1 MPLAQSVL
9 ASLLKR
15 KGRREHRLFL
25 IEGASLVEEALSGS
39 LPVRELRVTPEA
51 QALPAVAAAAARGI
65 PVIEV
70 SERGLSR
77 ISSLETPPGIVAVAE
92 MAPAPLSRMLAGPG
106 LVLLLA
112 GVADPGNAGTLLR
125 AAEAFG
131 AAGVVFGAGGVDP
144 YGPKVV
150 RAAMGSL
157 FRLPH
162 AVAEPDALLQAAA
175 EAGRPI
181 VAADRSGRP
190 LPEFAFPSRP
200 ILAIGSERGG
210 VGGWLGRWDEAV
222 SIPHAGPTESLNA
235 AVAGAIVL
243 YEWAKRTS
251 FR

>member
-25 IEGASLVEEALSGS
+25 IEGASLVEEALASG
-39 LPVRELRVTPEA
+39 LRLREVRVTPKA
-51 QALPAVAAAAARGI
+51 RSLPAVRSAEERGI
-65 PVIEV
+65 PVVEV
-70 SERGLSR
+70 SPRGLER
-77 ISSLETPPGIVAVAE
+77 ISSLETPPGILAVAE
-92 MAPAPLSRMLAGPG
+92 MAPSTLSALMAGPG
-106 LVLLLA
+106 LILLLA
-112 GVADPGNAGTLLR
+112 GVADPGNAGTLVR

-131 AAGVVFGAGGVDP
+131 AAGIVFGSGGIDP
-144 YGPKVV
+144 YGPKAV

-162 AVAEPDALLQAAA
+162 AVAEPQALLRAAA

-181 VAADRSGRP
+181 VAADRSGTP
-190 LPEFAFPSRP
+190 LPGFVFPSRP
-200 ILAIGSERGG
+200 ILAVGAERGG
-210 VGGWLGRWDEAV
+210 VRGWLGQWDEAIA
-222 SIPHAGPTESLNA
+222 IPHAGPTDSLNA

-243 YEWAKRTS
+243 YEWSKRTS